1 MAHITSHR
9 VSAERYSGLRLLGAI
24 FTVLGALL
32 LTVGSLLLAFGLY
45 DLLPVWMGQPPR
57 AEVPFARRSIGGVA
71 FPASLG
77 GAVSALW
84 GLGLLISGLQ
94 YLAMGTVI
102 RLVININA
110 NTRFSAQCLEQL
122 RSREEPMGHNAGAL
136 FRS

>member
-1 MAHITSHR
+1 
-9 VSAERYSGLRLLGAI
+9 
-24 FTVLGALL
+24 

-84 GLGLLISGLQ
+84 RFGLLISSLH
-94 YLAMGTVI
+94 YLAMGFVI
-102 RLVININA
+102 RLVINMDA
-110 NTRFSAQCLEQL
+110 NTWFSAQCLEQL
-122 RSREEPMGHNAGAL
+122 RSREEPMGQNAGAF

>member
-1 MAHITSHR
+1 MAHTSHR
-9 VSAERYSGLRLLGAI
+9 ASAERYSGLRLLSAI

-32 LTVGSLLLAFGLY
+32 LPVGSLLLASGLY
-45 DLLPVWMGQPPR
+45 DLLPVWMGQPPG
-57 AEVPFARRSIGGVA
+57 AEAPFARRSIGGVS

-84 GLGLLISGLQ
+84 GLGLLMSSLQ

-122 RSREEPMGHNAGAL
+122 RSREEPMGQNAGAL

>member
-1 MAHITSHR
+1 
-9 VSAERYSGLRLLGAI
+9 
-24 FTVLGALL
+24 

-77 GAVSALW
+77 GAVLALW
-84 GLGLLISGLQ
+84 GFGLLIASLH
-94 YLAMGTVI
+94 YLAMGFVI
-102 RLVININA
+102 RLVINMDA
-110 NTRFSAQCLEQL
+110 NTWFSAQCLEQL
-122 RSREEPMGHNAGAL
+122 RSREEPMGQNAEAL

>member
-9 VSAERYSGLRLLGAI
+9 ASAKRYTGLRLLSAI
-24 FTVLGALL
+24 FTVLGVLL

-84 GLGLLISGLQ
+84 GFGLLISSLQ

-122 RSREEPMGHNAGAL
+122 REEPFGQNVGSL